1 MAGFFENLGAK
12 NAQRMF
18 LEENFILPSNINLT
32 KITNMIKSQNIYI
45 TNVNSQEKSFELQL
59 DDIASN
65 TATTVFIVEDY
76 RFFHFKM
83 GAGYEFSEQNLSKA
97 LAISNKINSSYFF
110 VNSSVIYD
118 EKNLGI
124 IFTHNFSYNHGIII
138 HQLVDVIKKFR
149 VSGTEA
155 YVNEVAPQFS

>member
-59 DDIASN
+59 DDIASS

-76 RFFHFKM
+76 RFFHLDRK
-83 GAGYEFSEQNLSKA
+83 
-97 LAISNKINSSYFF
+97 
-110 VNSSVIYD
+110 SV
-118 EKNLGI
+118 
-124 IFTHNFSYNHGIII
+124 
-138 HQLVDVIKKFR
+138 V
-149 VSGTEA
+149 
-155 YVNEVAPQFS
+155 